1 MVTVDGTI
9 SVSHREPSYCS
20 SLPFDDDGATGE
32 RLPGPL
38 LPMQL
43 PMVPGLVPRVRGRG
57 HRVGGVAAGLNS
69 LVMAAAIVTLVT
81 GVSCC
86 GCSSFPGVMV
96 SKLAVRL
103 LRAPWGPLSEGV
115 GIWRCLFH
123 HGSCIY
129 RMLPFDHASALNVVC
144 YWWGGVRRHLVIL
157 NRFLYLCQTSF
168 PFCLNFLLKMFS
180 HLWNGLCGLR
190 YRCNLCTCG

>member
-1 MVTVDGTI
+1 MPYLGVITLDGTI

-20 SLPFDDDGATGE
+20 PSLPFDDDGATGE

-43 PMVPGLVPRVRGRG
+43 PMVPGLVPRVRGRW
-57 HRVGGVAAGLNS
+57 HQVGGVAAGLNS

-86 GCSSFPGVMV
+86 GCSSFQGVMV
-96 SKLAVRL
+96 SRLAVRL

-123 HGSCIY
+123 PGSCIY
-129 RMLPFDHASALNVVC
+129 RMLPFDHRHTSALNVVC
-144 YWWGGVRRHLVIL
+144 YWGDFIDI
-157 NRFLYLCQTSF
+157 
-168 PFCLNFLLKMFS
+168 
-180 HLWNGLCGLR
+180 
-190 YRCNLCTCG
+190 